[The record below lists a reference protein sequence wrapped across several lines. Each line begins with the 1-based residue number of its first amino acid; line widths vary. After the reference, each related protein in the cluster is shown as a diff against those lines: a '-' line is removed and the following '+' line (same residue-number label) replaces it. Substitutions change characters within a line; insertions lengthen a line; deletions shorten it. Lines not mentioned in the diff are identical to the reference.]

1 MSSRLI
7 LSPSIAT
14 ARPPRACEAGITEA
28 HTLAPRI
35 KQQARP
41 DSVPEMVA
49 ARAALAPDAP
59 ALLAGADRMSYEE
72 LNDRANQIANYLI
85 ALIASR
91 VGTDD
96 SNPGDDTNN
105 IVGLCLD
112 RSITGVVC
120 ALGILKAGCA
130 YLPLDPSYPAE
141 RLSFMLNDAQPRLL
155 ITTQQVAEKLPAG
168 PWRVI
173 AIDRD
178 NAEINRQTTETPD
191 NHIDADQLAYVI
203 YTSGSTG
210 RPKGVEITHASLM
223 NLISWNRRAFEVTPA
238 DRASLLAG
246 VGFDAAVWETWPYLA
261 AGASLHLPAET
272 TRLSPELLR
281 DWLVSQQITI
291 SFLPA
296 ALAERV
302 MTLDWPAQTALRTLL
317 TGAETLRQYPSDD
330 LPFRVINN
338 YGPTECTVVATSG
351 PVPEDTYTNA
361 LPTIGRPIANTQIY
375 ILDESLQPVPVHA
388 AGEIYVGGAGVARGY
403 LNRPEL
409 TAEKFIRDP
418 FSTNPSARLYRT
430 GDLGRYL
437 ANGEIAY
444 LGRID
449 EQIKILGHR
458 IEPGEIVAVLDRHR
472 AVQASRVVACE
483 ECQAEARPSGRAQ
496 EPLLPRGLPQGKRL
510 VAYVVLN
517 PESKTSNA
525 DLRSFLEQELPQY
538 MVPAV
543 FVRLETLPLTPNGK
557 VDLASLPAPN
567 SENTLRDEE
576 FTGPR
581 TPVEQRLAVM
591 LSALL
596 GLEQVSVHDNFFRL
610 GGHSL
615 LGTQLISQIRGA
627 FGVELALRT
636 LFESPTIEQLS
647 LEIER
652 LVMARVEAMSED
664 EVEQL
669 LA

>member
-1 MSSRLI
+1 M
-7 LSPSIAT
+7 PQT
-14 ARPPRACEAGITEA
+14 DWRPQRQESC
-28 HTLAPRI
+28 
-35 KQQARP
+35 
-41 DSVPEMVA
+41 VPQLVA
-49 ARAALAPDAP
+49 AQAAAAPDVAALI
-59 ALLAGADRMSYEE
+59 AGGEMMTYGE
-72 LNDRANQIANYLI
+72 LNDRANQMAHYLMGFG
-85 ALIASR
+85 
-91 VGTDD
+91 VGAHSAGNADNLD
-96 SNPGDDTNN
+96 S

-112 RSITGVVC
+112 RSVTGVVC
-120 ALGILKAGCA
+120 ALGILKAGGA
-130 YLPLDPSYPAE
+130 YLPLDPAYPAE
-141 RLSFMLNDAQPRLL
+141 RLAFMLNDAQPRVL
-155 ITTQQVAEKLPAG
+155 ITTLQVAEQLPAG

-178 NAEINRQTTETPD
+178 DAKINGQSSEPPDSEITAE
-191 NHIDADQLAYVI
+191 HLAYVT

-210 RPKGVEITHASLM
+210 RPKGVEITHAGLM
-223 NLISWNRRAFEVTPA
+223 NLVSWHQRAFEVTVE

-246 VGFDAAVWETWPYLA
+246 IGFDAAVWETWPYLA
-261 AGASLHLPAET
+261 AGASLHLPAEA

-281 DWLVSQQITI
+281 DWLVSERITI
-291 SFLPA
+291 GFLPT

-302 MTLDWPAQTALRTLL
+302 MTLDWPRHTALRILL
-317 TGAETLRQYPSDD
+317 TGAETLRQFPTDD
-330 LPFRVINN
+330 LPFKVVNN

-351 PVPEDTYTNA
+351 SVPHDTYTNT

-375 ILDESLQPVPVHA
+375 ILDENMQQVPVHA

-409 TAEKFIRDP
+409 TAEKFVQDP
-418 FSTNPSARLYRT
+418 FSNDPSARLYRT
-430 GDLGRYL
+430 GDLARYL

-458 IEPGEIVAVLDRHR
+458 IEPNEIVTVLDRHPH
-472 AVQASRVVACE
+472 VQASLVVAHE
-483 ECQAEARPSGRAQ
+483 EACSE
-496 EPLLPRGLPQGKRL
+496 KHL
-510 VAYVVLN
+510 VAYVVLD
-517 PESKTSNA
+517 PGSQTSAA
-525 DLRSFLEQELPQY
+525 DLRSFLEKEFPQY

-543 FVRLETLPLTPNGK
+543 FVRLERFPLTQNGK
-557 VDLASLPAPN
+557 VDRVALPASN

-576 FTGPR
+576 FTAPR
-581 TPVEQRLAVM
+581 TPVEERLAVM
-591 LSALL
+591 LSTLL
-596 GLEQVSVHDNFFRL
+596 GLEQVSVHDNFFML

-647 LEIER
+647 LEIEG
-652 LVMARVEAMSED
+652 LVMAQVEAMSEE
-664 EVEQL
+664 EVHRL